1 MMTGMRYVLFAALAA
16 KVLGVAGC
24 VAPAAG
30 ERASGASAA
39 NVPAQ
44 RTGSG
49 KPGDVA
55 FPAPPTRAP
64 AMQTIDMAFDIIRA
78 DLPLDTVRHS
88 RKLWN
93 HLGAAGMAPQQT
105 ALLARN
111 AVRIGVGTRD
121 AWPAIRAI
129 IENAAAEVRQD
140 QLLVQRDLPLVLDVG
155 TLNEPQSLF
164 VYDDQGRLDG
174 KTFPAGTKLIQFDYA
189 LHPSLGG
196 SVEVH
201 VGFELRQAHGGMAWD
216 TADGV
221 VRQVPAEERYLFTS
235 SRAAFTVPPEGF
247 MVLGP
252 SELADNRHLLGGS
265 FFTAGSPGAA
275 REIVLIVTPLPHRV
289 RADARSR
296 GRTP

>member
-1 MMTGMRYVLFAALAA
+1 
-16 KVLGVAGC
+16 
-24 VAPAAG
+24 
-30 ERASGASAA
+30 
-39 NVPAQ
+39 
-44 RTGSG
+44 
-49 KPGDVA
+49 
-55 FPAPPTRAP
+55 
-64 AMQTIDMAFDIIRA
+64 MQTIDMAFDIIRA

-93 HLGAAGMAPQQT
+93 HLGAGGMTPPQT

-129 IENAAAEVRQD
+129 LENAAPEVRQD
-140 QLLVQRDLPLVLDVG
+140 QLLIQRDMPLVLDVG
-155 TLNEPQSLF
+155 TLTDPQSLF

-174 KTFPAGTKLIQFDYA
+174 KTFAAGTKLVHFDYA

-201 VGFELRQAHGGMAWD
+201 VGFELRQAHGTMTWD
-216 TADGV
+216 TADGL

-235 SRAAFTVPPEGF
+235 PRAAFTVPPEGF
-247 MVLGP
+247 IVIGP

-265 FFTAGSPGAA
+265 FFSTGNPGAA
-275 REIVLIVTPLPHRV
+275 REIVLIITPLPHRV
-289 RADARSR
+289 QSDARSPR
-296 GRTP
+296 RTP